1 VPEVSRQEF
10 GWADGTKAFG
20 AVRAKIASWR
30 QLNDEQTKV
39 VVSAPA
45 HVAVPLECYKV
56 MS

>member
-20 AVRAKIASWR
+20 VMRAKIASWR